1 MYQAQVTSEE
11 SIISQAEQYIAAV
24 GQLKLEQAAQEKTK
38 ETLSARFNSYKEG
51 IKQQTDQLDVVS
63 NAVAILTK
71 ISDETVGKSYEFIKD
86 SLNGALARVF
96 EKSPRQIE
104 LREYTRGGA
113 YPQLEVVVITENG
126 IQRSLRDDS
135 GHGISQIISLLT
147 ILSLIVITGQRRF
160 LVLDEMLSGLS
171 SNAAKI
177 VSDILWA
184 FADIGFQ
191 FVISEHGMV
200 VKGSQVYVLESRAGV
215 SSIKEAY
222 VEPVGVYLDGSL
234 DGRKRR
240 AEKAKEQLGTSGAE
254 DTSAD
259 SEFPSVGVE
268 I

>member
-1 MYQAQVTSEE
+1 MVSAEN
-11 SIISQAEQYIAAV
+11 IIGQAEQYIATV
-24 GQLKLEQAAQEKTK
+24 NQLKLEQAAQAKAR
-38 ETLSARFNSYKEG
+38 ETLATQHSSYKAG
-51 IKQQTDQLDVVS
+51 IKQQSEQLDIVS

-71 ISDETVGKSYEFIKD
+71 ISDDTVGKSYEFIKD

-104 LREYTRGGA
+104 LREYTRSGA
-113 YPQLEVVVITENG
+113 YPQLELMVITENG
-126 IQRSLRDDS
+126 VQRSLKDDS

-191 FVISEHGMV
+191 FVISEHGLV

-215 SSIKEAY
+215 SSIKDSY
-222 VEPVGVYLDGSL
+222 IEPVGVYLDGSL

-240 AEKAKEQLGTSGAE
+240 AEKAKEQLETDGTE
-254 DTSAD
+254 DTNAD